1 MTVLM
6 VASYNVHRCVG
17 VDRKLDVDRVAEVVA
32 ELDADV
38 VALQEVESKH
48 CDDGRSPQ
56 LDRIAQQIGYSV
68 IAGPTCDDRNG
79 FGNAVLTRLP
89 PGRVHRHD
97 LSMKGRE
104 PRGAIDVDVEVGG
117 SVLRIIATHFGLSAA
132 ERRTQCRQILDVLGD
147 DAEMRT
153 IVLGDFNEWRPS
165 DPCLRPLNE
174 RMGAPFRVRTFPSRF
189 PAFCL
194 DRIWAQPESALVHV
208 KAHATPLARK
218 ASDHLPVF
226 GAVDMGR

>member
-1 MTVLM
+1 MTVLL

-17 VDRKLDVDRVAEVVA
+17 IDRRCDADRIAQVIT

-38 VALQEVESKH
+38 VALQEVESKCH
-48 CDDGRSPQ
+48 QDGSPSQ
-56 LDRIAQQIGYSV
+56 LQRIAERINYTV
-68 IAGPTCDDRNG
+68 IAGPTIDARNG
-79 FGNAVLTRLP
+79 FGNAVLTRLS

-117 SVLRIIATHFGLSAA
+117 AVLRIIATHFGLSAN

-147 DAEMRT
+147 DADMRT

-165 DPCLRPLNE
+165 DPCLRPLNQ

-208 KAHATPLARK
+208 KAHHSPLARK